1 MVNAAVT
8 RKNLATVTRTATKQR
23 VVRVHAQA
31 AESSSRRQVRVCYV
45 CDNLAKRNERD
56 KESASPVRQ
65 EGRRSTDPKHRS
77 LDGP

>member
-45 CDNLAKRNERD
+45 CDNLAKRNEQ
-56 KESASPVRQ
+56 RQ
-65 EGRRSTDPKHRS
+65 GERLSCEAGRQALNRP
-77 LDGP
+77 